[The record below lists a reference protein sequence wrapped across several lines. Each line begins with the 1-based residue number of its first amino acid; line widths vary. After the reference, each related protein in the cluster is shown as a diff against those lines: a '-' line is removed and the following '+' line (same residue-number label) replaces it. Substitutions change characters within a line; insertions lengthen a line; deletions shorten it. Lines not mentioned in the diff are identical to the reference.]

1 MAKMGR
7 RKRSRLITQGVITS
21 GKKQPE
27 AGAKPQ
33 SEPVAAQA
41 KADAPKAKTKAEA
54 PKAADKAGKAAAD
67 KAVAGKAEKAAP
79 KASAGQPDI
88 KALADRVKARRRENG
103 WTQADVAKKG
113 GPSAGAISQIE
124 RSLIEQPAEDLL
136 AKLDAALEWPSG
148 TADAILRGADLVGA
162 GK

>member
-27 AGAKPQ
+27 SGTKPQ

-41 KADAPKAKTKAEA
+41 KPKAEA
-54 PKAADKAGKAAAD
+54 SKAAAAGKAVASKGTAD
-67 KAVAGKAEKAAP
+67 KVVASKAAEQAAP

-124 RSLIEQPAEDLL
+124 RSLIESPAEDLL
-136 AKLDAALEWPSG
+136 VKLDAALEWPSG

>member
-21 GKKQPE
+21 GKKQSE
-27 AGAKPQ
+27 AGSKPL
-33 SEPVAAQA
+33 SEPVVAQA
-41 KADAPKAKTKAEA
+41 KAEAPKTKAKAEA
-54 PKAADKAGKAAAD
+54 PKATVAD
-67 KAVAGKAEKAAP
+67 KAVAEKAGAEQAAP
-79 KASAGQPDI
+79 KPSAGQPDI

-124 RSLIEQPAEDLL
+124 RSLIESPAEDLL
-136 AKLDAALEWPSG
+136 VKLDAALEWPSG